1 MISQRGGNTAGLGN
15 TQTSERSPQP
25 TVAAVTAPIAVAPG
39 VDRSTRATDPAGV
52 APQPWARSPRLQS
65 LTRWPRRPAISGAG
79 QTPNP
84 GT

>member
-15 TQTSERSPQP
+15 TQTSEHSPKP

-39 VDRSTRATDPAGV
+39 VDRFTRATDPAGV
-52 APQPWARSPRLQS
+52 ASQPWRRSPRLQS
-65 LTRWPRRPAISGAG
+65 LTQWPRRSAIAG
-79 QTPNP
+79 LRQTPNP